1 MAGLVL
7 VVCWGLAVRVT
18 VGFNTNVHAAPL
30 DHHAIVIC
38 WFNRASESQIRK
50 TSGATLIV
58 LAIYPFAFEGLGLKL
73 G

>member
-50 TSGATLIV
+50 IAGASVIV
-58 LAIYPFAFEGLGLKL
+58 LALDPLAL
-73 G
+73 